1 MKKTILKALP
11 KELDVIFVNENSRM
25 PKVLRTHL
33 NHLEMRR
40 RCQHD
45 SQLAIIFYFKQG
57 YFTQE
62 TASTI
67 DSTLDTMKSEASSPS
82 EKTSQSLLFSPNN
95 LSLHGLNLNERKR
108 KNEET
113 PKFFSRKKHILPL
126 RGIPDELGNIS
137 SSGSD
142 TIAGASK
149 NTNDIVLSHNPTT
162 STYTDRNRNF
172 FQAANSQTND
182 LIEQGIAGIDAQSQ
196 NATDTSLERK
206 AMSSSK
212 IKTTTGGLK
221 DTNDNNNLSESQ
233 YPETNIYTSA
243 ISNIC
248 RAPHD
253 ETNDLIQPVV
263 DHFVSPSYAYDR
275 LSKPGESGSVSP
287 HSESLGRTGTT
298 N

>member
-1 MKKTILKALP
+1 MKKTILKTLP

-57 YFTQE
+57 YFTQK

-82 EKTSQSLLFSPNN
+82 EK
-95 LSLHGLNLNERKR
+95 
-108 KNEET
+108 
-113 PKFFSRKKHILPL
+113 
-126 RGIPDELGNIS
+126 
-137 SSGSD
+137 
-142 TIAGASK
+142 

-162 STYTDRNRNF
+162 STSTDRNRNF

-221 DTNDNNNLSESQ
+221 DNNNLSESQ

-287 HSESLGRTGTT
+287 HSESLGRTEFDATDFPK
-298 N
+298 